1 MLRAF
6 LNKREY
12 GRGAR
17 QSHENE
23 ARAAV
28 DGARSAKLATQPF
41 NTRRMYVG
49 YQREWTVSPDL
60 GPSLASYSH

>member
-6 LNKREY
+6 LNKRED
-12 GRGAR
+12 GLPAR
-17 QSHENE
+17 RIHENE

-49 YQREWTVSPDL
+49 YQREWNVSPNCL
-60 GPSLASYSH
+60 NSLL

>member
-6 LNKREY
+6 LNKRDD
-12 GRGAR
+12 GLLAAAR
-17 QSHENE
+17 RSHESE

-49 YQREWTVSPDL
+49 YQREWTVSPDCL
-60 GPSLASYSH
+60 NSRL